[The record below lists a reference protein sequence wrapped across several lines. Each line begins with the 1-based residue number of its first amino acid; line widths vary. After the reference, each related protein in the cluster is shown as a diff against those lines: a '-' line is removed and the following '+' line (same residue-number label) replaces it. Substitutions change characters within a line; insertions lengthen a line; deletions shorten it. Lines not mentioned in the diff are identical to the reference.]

1 MSRYL
6 DGLEQGAKVKFGNLE
21 GRIEKLE
28 NITLDYDGDGIWLV
42 EETFDGDHRVVKQMG
57 HISWAT
63 VAVYIREYLQ

>member
-1 MSRYL
+1 M
-6 DGLEQGAKVKFGNLE
+6 
-21 GRIEKLE
+21 KLE

-63 VAVYIREYLQ
+63 IAVYIREYLQ